1 MMERPDLTTIGDEE
15 LDTVRVIFSTF
26 LETFTNE
33 ELKIENKKDYIRDI
47 EDELDAIDIEILA
60 RGGGM

>member
-1 MMERPDLTTIGDEE
+1 MERPDLTTIGDEE